1 MNIKIE
7 KANERHLREMLSK
20 NSRYGSIE
28 SIVNEAVALFYAQ
41 EKKHHFR

>member
-1 MNIKIE
+1 MKINIDRMQ
-7 KANERHLREMLSK
+7 ERYLREMLSK

-28 SIVNEAVALFYAQ
+28 SIVNEAVAWFYAQ